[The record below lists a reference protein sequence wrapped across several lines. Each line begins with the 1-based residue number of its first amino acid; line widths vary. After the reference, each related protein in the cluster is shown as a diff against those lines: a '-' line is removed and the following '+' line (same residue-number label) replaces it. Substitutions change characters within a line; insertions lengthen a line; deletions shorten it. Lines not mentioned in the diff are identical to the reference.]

1 MNENEVDAQD
11 FSDMTCT
18 KMMILL
24 KMRLRK
30 TPVGTPVVFYVGRN
44 QKDTV
49 EVPFSRSG
57 YDVQIDNADTDRYR
71 ITLTK
76 RTAGSDP

>member
-1 MNENEVDAQD
+1 MIENDADVPD

-24 KMRLRK
+24 KLRLRK
-30 TPVGTPVVFYVGRN
+30 TEPGTPMVFFVNRN

-57 YDVQIDNADTDRYR
+57 YDVEIRQADASRYR
-71 ITLTK
+71 VCMTQHIFEP
-76 RTAGSDP
+76 DP